1 MEQQSNHIET
11 LFEKAGDYL
20 ETRMEI
26 TKLKTAEKSSDV
38 ISLLV
43 TRLIL
48 IAFSSFI
55 LIMLNIGL
63 GLYLGS
69 VLGKNYYGFFVLTGF
84 YLIIGTLFYL
94 FRNKWIREPISNA
107 IIKKIAK

>member
-20 ETRMEI
+20 ETRIEI

-38 ISLLV
+38 ISSLV

-48 IAFSSFI
+48 ITFFSFI
-55 LIMLNIGL
+55 PNIIF
-63 GLYLGS
+63 
-69 VLGKNYYGFFVLTGF
+69 KEN
-84 YLIIGTLFYL
+84 
-94 FRNKWIREPISNA
+94 
-107 IIKKIAK
+107 

>member
-20 ETRMEI
+20 ETRIEI
-26 TKLKTAEKSSDV
+26 TKLKIAEKSSDV
-38 ISLLV
+38 ISSLV

-48 IAFSSFI
+48 IAFFSFI

-69 VLGKNYYGFFVLTGF
+69 VLGKSYYGFFVLTGF

-94 FRNKWIREPISNA
+94 FRNKWIKEPISNV